1 MNHPMTPPLGWRL
14 WRGAAVLAFAALTL
28 FGGVAARADEM
39 KTRGDIV
46 QFGSDVE
53 VPADVAV
60 HGDVVVFG
68 GDCKIHGQ
76 VSGNAVVFGGDLH
89 IYPEGEVHGS
99 TVSFGG
105 NIVNES
111 SATPPK
117 THVNPVPSMAPM
129 PVIPETPMVP
139 EMPQATP
146 EAPVVHQNHFGVV
159 WASIVV
165 PDLLLTLL
173 AFFLFPLRVR
183 NVEEHLAA
191 QPLLAVALGFVA
203 PILLAVVLI
212 VLAVLVVT
220 IPLIPVALIAYF
232 LAYLI
237 GKAAIAGFL
246 GRRLLEAAKVADPQP
261 LAQIVVGLFVLLI
274 VTGPTPAWFAIM
286 MFSVVGAL
294 ATGAAIVSF
303 GRSRPGSVV
312 GWTAQGAVQAAPPSY
327 TPPRRP
333 AASRPARR
341 SLNRDPGS

>member
-1 MNHPMTPPLGWRL
+1 MNHPMTPPLGRRL
-14 WRGAAVLAFAALTL
+14 WRGAAALAFGALML
-28 FGGVAARADEM
+28 FGTTAFADEI

-46 QFGSDVE
+46 QFGGDVE

-76 VSGNAVVFGGDLH
+76 VSGNAIVFGGDLR
-89 IYPEGEVHGS
+89 IYPEGSVHGS
-99 TVSFGG
+99 TVAFGG
-105 NIVNES
+105 NIDNES
-111 SATPPK
+111 SATPSK
-117 THVNPVPSMAPM
+117 THGIPAPSMAPM
-129 PVIPETPMVP
+129 PVIPETPIMP
-139 EMPQATP
+139 EIPQAP
-146 EAPVVHQNHFGVV
+146 EVSIAHHNHFGVV

-274 VTGPTPAWFAIM
+274 VTGPTPAWFAIT

-303 GRSRPGSVV
+303 GRSRPGRVV
-312 GWTAQGAVQAAPPSY
+312 GWTVQGTVQAAPPSY
-327 TPPRRP
+327 TPPAGP
-333 AASRPARR
+333 AASGPPAI
-341 SLNRDPGS
+341 PQ